1 MTVVDFH
8 AHVIVPEILR
18 DAEPDEG
25 WRPSVTRDEQGP
37 VLEFGG
43 NAVRSVVN
51 EFVDVDG
58 ILAAQDAAGI
68 DRVVLCPWVQLL
80 SYDVEPD
87 EGLRR
92 CRLQNDALA
101 GLAREHPERLSALG
115 TVPLQDPELVARE
128 LTAVMAAGAL
138 RGVEVAASVR
148 GEYLGDD
155 RFEPFW
161 DAAEASGALVFIHP
175 TAGGLGVS
183 ALTQHYLWNTVG
195 NPLETTIAAAHML
208 MTGVLERHPSL
219 RVLLAHGGGA
229 LLALRGRLRHAHG
242 FQPQARSRL
251 GEPVEDSIKRFHYD
265 TITHDATLL
274 RALVDYV
281 GPERVVLGSDYPFD
295 MGDLRPAASVRA
307 LGLPVAEEAAILG
320 GNAARLVGLE
330 PTPREEILR

>member
-1 MTVVDFH
+1 VTIDAH
-8 AHVIVPEILR
+8 AHVIVPEALR
-18 DAEPDEG
+18 DAAPDED
-25 WRPSVTRDEQGP
+25 WRPRVFWEEGRQVIEHAGRRM
-37 VLEFGG
+37 LA
-43 NAVRSVVN
+43 AVA
-51 EFVDVDG
+51 EFVDVER
-58 ILAAQDAAGI
+58 ILEAQDAAGI

-101 GLAREHPERLSALG
+101 GLARDHPERLSALG
-115 TVPLQDPELVARE
+115 TVPLQDPALAARE

-148 GEYLGDD
+148 GEYLGDE

-161 DAAEASGALVFIHP
+161 DAAEASSALVFIHP
-175 TAGGLGVS
+175 TAGGLGVG
-183 ALTQHYLWNTVG
+183 ALTQHFLWNTVG
-195 NPLETTIAAAHML
+195 NPLETTFAPAHMV

-251 GEPVEDSIKRFHYD
+251 GEPVEDSIRRFHYD
-265 TITHDATLL
+265 TITHDPTLL

-307 LGLPVAEEAAILG
+307 LGLPASAEAAVLG

-330 PTPREEILR
+330 PTPREEMLR